1 VPLRSPYF
9 TGVERPTPSMEYE
22 APMKHPIVDNLI
34 MLAELTVKPES
45 IEEFLDYTV
54 DNLKLSRSFPGNIEF
69 DILINQARPCNV
81 TFYEVWESPKAQ
93 QDYMAWRVQAGDLN
107 RLLSLLA
114 AEPKFTALRSIAA

>member
-1 VPLRSPYF
+1 
-9 TGVERPTPSMEYE
+9 
-22 APMKHPIVDNLI
+22 